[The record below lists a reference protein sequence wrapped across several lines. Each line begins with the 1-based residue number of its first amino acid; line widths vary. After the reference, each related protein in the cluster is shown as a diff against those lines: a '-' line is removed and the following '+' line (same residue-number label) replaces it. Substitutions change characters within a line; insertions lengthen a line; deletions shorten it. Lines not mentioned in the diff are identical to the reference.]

1 MRIASPTRSGL
12 AVLLLAAGLSL
23 PLAAAAA
30 TAPGSGA
37 AGSASGGAGTGAS
50 GGAGGKGAGSA
61 GEKVFQ
67 SAMPPCATCHQLKAG
82 VNQPG
87 PSLAGIATRAAQ
99 RVAAKDYKGKAK
111 DARAYLRESIM
122 APDAYIVPGQTYAAN
137 GQSLMPK
144 TYAQALKPEQIDQ
157 LVDYMMTLK

>member
-1 MRIASPTRSGL
+1 MRIAPPTRSGL

-30 TAPGSGA
+30 TATGSTSGA
-37 AGSASGGAGTGAS
+37 AGTGAS
-50 GGAGGKGAGSA
+50 GGAGGKAAGSA

-67 SAMPPCATCHQLKAG
+67 SAMPPCATCHQLKAN

-157 LVDYMMTLK
+157 LVDYLMTLK